1 MDEQQLNLLLELVQS
16 GTNEAG
22 INDANTLREIIENE
36 GVEVL
41 YNLMPEGAVR
51 IRRTFPFIKKKRLE
65 STKPKRKCFFKF
77 LTFGIELRYRGAELR
92 FGLFCRRH

>member
-41 YNLMPEGAVR
+41 YNLMPEGAV
-51 IRRTFPFIKKKRLE
+51 TSPEELGE
-65 STKPKRKCFFKF
+65 LF
-77 LTFGIELRYRGAELR
+77 LSLKTS
-92 FGLFCRRH
+92 